1 MKTLG
6 RATVRLD
13 GEELLIDNG
22 ATFDPGGIQRN
33 LVKGTTIHGY
43 AEEAMEARVE
53 CSMTMTADTDLK
65 KIGATENATVV
76 FEADTGQ
83 IFVLSNAWLEPT
95 PKVTAQEGGR
105 IPLVFVAKQYEQ
117 I

>member
-6 RATVRLD
+6 RATVRVD

-22 ATFDPGGIQRN
+22 ASFNPGGVNRN
-33 LVKGTTIHGY
+33 VVKGTKVHGF
-43 AEEAMEARVE
+43 AEESMEASVE
-53 CSMTMTADTDLK
+53 CSMTMTRDTDLK
-65 KIGATENATVV
+65 KIAAIENATVT

-83 IFVLSNAWLEPT
+83 TYVLSNAWLESLP
-95 PKVTAQEGGR
+95 VATAQEGGR
-105 IPLVFVAKQYEQ
+105 IPLKFVSRQSEQ